1 MSVIA
6 VARRYAEALADVA
19 EKHDQV
25 EQIDA
30 NLRLF
35 SGMIESSREL
45 RETLASPIISLRDK
59 RRVVDALID
68 RVLPDHKTT
77 TLKESE
83 AGRVRAETLT
93 ANLLRTMLS
102 HYRLHHLPEVYEQYQ
117 REMNKRKGLIIAE
130 VITAA
135 EVGSAEQKK
144 LGRTLEKRTGKKV
157 EFKFKTDPSLV
168 GGLVTRVG
176 SVVYDG
182 SVRTQLQEIKQ
193 RLKRGE
199 SP

>member
-19 EKHDQV
+19 VAHDQV
-25 EQIDA
+25 EQIGA

-35 SGMIESSREL
+35 ARMIESSREL
-45 RETLASPIISLRDK
+45 REMFASPIISLRDK
-59 RRVVDALID
+59 RRVLDALID

-102 HYRLHHLPEVYEQYQ
+102 HYRLHHLPEVYEQFQ
-117 REMNKRKGLIIAE
+117 REMNKRRGLIIAE

-144 LGRTLEKRTGKKV
+144 LGTTLEKRTGKKV
-157 EFKFKTDPSLV
+157 EFKFKTDPSLL

>member
-19 EKHDQV
+19 VEHDQV

-45 RETLASPIISLRDK
+45 RETFASPIISLRDK

-93 ANLLRTMLS
+93 ANLLRTMLN
-102 HYRLHHLPEVYEQYQ
+102 HYRLHHLPKVYEQFK

-176 SVVYDG
+176 SIVYDG